1 MPDFYR
7 EGTEWGARFFI
18 GRAQKGVPDFREGTS
33 ERGVRFSDLYFF
45 LQYVVINA
53 HAHVRRIW
61 YYPTGARIYR
71 LRTSSDRMQ
80 TNNRSRFVVN
90 F

>member
-7 EGTEWGARFFI
+7 EGTVRGARFQR
-18 GRAQKGVPDFREGTS
+18 GYVRAGCPIRRLV
-33 ERGVRFSDLYFF
+33 FF
-45 LQYVVINA
+45 LLYVAVNA
-53 HAHVRRIW
+53 HAHVRRVW

>member
-1 MPDFYR
+1 MPDFR
-7 EGTEWGARFFI
+7 
-18 GRAQKGVPDFREGTS
+18 DGTS
-33 ERGVRFSDLYFF
+33 ERGVRFRDFYF

-53 HAHVRRIW
+53 HVHVRRIW
-61 YYPTGARIYR
+61 HYPTGARIYR